1 MVPKI
6 FSWTF
11 SFAWNQTVSSSET
24 VLNLSGQSGILVGI
38 ALGPRGLEGGSSKIF
53 YASLSLTID
62 GTQVFSFNTQDGIE
76 ALLSFFGEE
85 QGSRLL
91 FRLPFSNSVSLNA
104 QVRREGTSG
113 PARATLIALVLLDQ

>member
-6 FSWTF
+6 FAHTF
-11 SFAWNQTVSSSET
+11 MFGLNNTLSSLET
-24 VLNLSGQSGILVGI
+24 VLNLAGQSGILVGI
-38 ALGPRGLEGGSSKIF
+38 ALGPRGLEGGSGKVF

-62 GTQVFSFNTQDGIE
+62 GTQVFSFNSREGIE

-91 FRLPFSNSVSLNA
+91 FRLPFNNSVSLTA
-104 QVRREGTSG
+104 QVRRDGTTG
-113 PARATLIALVLLDQ
+113 PNQAVLIALVLLN

>member
-1 MVPKI
+1 MVPKL
-6 FSWTF
+6 FSRTF

-24 VLNLSGQSGILVGI
+24 VLNLSGQSGILAGI
-38 ALGPRGLEGGSSKIF
+38 ALGPRGLEGGSGKVF

-76 ALLSFFGEE
+76 ALVSFFGEE

-91 FRLPFSNSVSLNA
+91 FRLPFSNSISLTA

-113 PARATLIALVLLDQ
+113 PTQATLIALVLLN